1 MPVNANFP
9 PLTVENYKLL
19 PETGPRYQLIQG
31 DLYMAPAPNRFHQ
44 EISRNLQFELH
55 SYLKRNPIGKLFN
68 APFGVYLDEI
78 NVFQPDIIIVLNERL
93 GILTEEGA
101 EGAPHLVIEILSP
114 KTRRLDL
121 VNKKQEYARAGVKE
135 LWIIDPEPRTIMIHH
150 LLSTESKR
158 SGRSIKR
165 IHSQPSCC
173 RDSTWSWQRFSRD
186 ERERLKNRSQVLV
199 KRMVMLSV
207 ARPGAARSAISLL
220 PWEHQLEIWTSS

>member
-1 MPVNANFP
+1 VNTKRIDHNDVLEYRLSMPVNTKFP

-55 SYLKRNPIGKLFN
+55 SYLRRNPVGKLFN
-68 APFGVYLDEI
+68 APFDVYLDQI

-93 GILTEEGA
+93 RILTEDGA
-101 EGAPHLVIEILSP
+101 EGAPEFTVEILSP

-135 LWIIDPEPRTIMIHH
+135 LWIIDPEPRTIMIHQFV
-150 LLSTESKR
+150 SDGTEQIR
-158 SGRSIKR
+158 QI
-165 IHSQPSCC
+165 
-173 RDSTWSWQRFSRD
+173 D
-186 ERERLKNRSQVLV
+186 EKGTLTT
-199 KRMVMLSV
+199 
-207 ARPGAARSAISLL
+207 ALL
-220 PWEHQLEIWTSS
+220 PGFSLAAKTIFVR

>member
-1 MPVNANFP
+1 MPVNTNFP

-55 SYLKRNPIGKLFN
+55 SYLKRNLIGKLFN
-68 APFGVYLDEI
+68 APFDVYLDEV

-93 GILTEEGA
+93 QILTEEGA
-101 EGAPHLVIEILSP
+101 EGAPELVIEILSP

-135 LWIIDPEPRTIMIHH
+135 LWFIDPEPRTITIHRFASDGTEEIRQIDEKGT
-150 LLSTESKR
+150 LSTE
-158 SGRSIKR
+158 
-165 IHSQPSCC
+165 
-173 RDSTWSWQRFSRD
+173 
-186 ERERLKNRSQVLV
+186 
-199 KRMVMLSV
+199 
-207 ARPGAARSAISLL
+207 LL
-220 PWEHQLEIWTSS
+220 PGFNIAANTIFER

>member
-55 SYLKRNPIGKLFN
+55 SYLKGNPIGKLFN
-68 APFGVYLDEI
+68 APFDVYLDEI
-78 NVFQPDIIIVLNERL
+78 NVFQPDILVVLNERL

-101 EGAPHLVIEILSP
+101 EGAPDLVIEILAP

-121 VNKKQEYARAGVKE
+121 ANKNQECARAGVKE
-135 LWIIDPEPRTIMIHH
+135 LWIIDPIPRTIVIHQFA
-150 LLSTESKR
+150 LDGVERIRQVDEENTLST
-158 SGRSIKR
+158 
-165 IHSQPSCC
+165 
-173 RDSTWSWQRFSRD
+173 D
-186 ERERLKNRSQVLV
+186 LL
-199 KRMVMLSV
+199 
-207 ARPGAARSAISLL
+207 PGLTLAARTIF
-220 PWEHQLEIWTSS
+220 ER

>member
-1 MPVNANFP
+1 IPVTTRSP

-55 SYLKRNPIGKLFN
+55 SYLN
-68 APFGVYLDEI
+68 EI

-121 VNKKQEYARAGVKE
+121 V
-135 LWIIDPEPRTIMIHH
+135 
-150 LLSTESKR
+150 
-158 SGRSIKR
+158 
-165 IHSQPSCC
+165 
-173 RDSTWSWQRFSRD
+173 
-186 ERERLKNRSQVLV
+186 
-199 KRMVMLSV
+199 
-207 ARPGAARSAISLL
+207 
-220 PWEHQLEIWTSS
+220 